1 MVRVAGAAARERD
14 WRDRRRHGAAYSPS
28 QQFDGGRDRAVMRWS
43 TISTVCV
50 KSELLPALAR
60 EQIRLL
66 SWKDLEPFAASD
78 LSAFFRDAILPIL
91 TPLAIDESRPFPLL
105 ASLCL
110 NLALMLDAP
119 APDEPTA
126 PRDRAGAS
134 ESHAARPDRR
144 RRTVCSHVLLEEL
157 VRAHLS
163 LLFPGQT
170 ILESAVIRLARDA
183 ELELDDEGGRT
194 HLEVVES
201 EVRRRRRSDVIRLEL
216 EAGASPE
223 LQGLLRDR
231 LELNESDVYL
241 VDGPLDLRGLMPLA
255 DMPGLDRLR
264 YPPMQP
270 ADALAGAGQADL
282 FTVLDERDILLQHP
296 YESYDPVIALI
307 QQAADDPDVL
317 AIKQTLYRTSVG
329 SPIIAALQHAA
340 DAGKQ
345 VTVLVELTARFDEE
359 RNIKWARALEEA
371 GAHVIY
377 GVRGYKTHAKICLIV
392 KRTPQG
398 LRRYVHLGTGN
409 YNERTARIYTDF
421 GLMTSS
427 QAIAEDASAFFS
439 TLTGYSDPPR
449 LKKLTMA
456 PTGLRGRFLKL
467 IDRERRRAE
476 VGAAG
481 GDRGQDERPDR
492 QADHRRALCRVHG
505 GRKNPSE
512 RQRRLRAQTRS
523 CRRQRE
529 HRGLLDRRSV
539 PRAFAHL
546 LLPQRR

>member
-1 MVRVAGAAARERD
+1 M
-14 WRDRRRHGAAYSPS
+14 
-28 QQFDGGRDRAVMRWS
+28 
-43 TISTVCV
+43 
-50 KSELLPALAR
+50 
-60 EQIRLL
+60 
-66 SWKDLEPFAASD
+66 
-78 LSAFFRDAILPIL
+78 
-91 TPLAIDESRPFPLL
+91 
-105 ASLCL
+105 
-110 NLALMLDAP
+110 
-119 APDEPTA
+119 
-126 PRDRAGAS
+126 
-134 ESHAARPDRR
+134 
-144 RRTVCSHVLLEEL
+144 
-157 VRAHLS
+157 
-163 LLFPGQT
+163 
-170 ILESAVIRLARDA
+170 IRLARDA

-296 YESYDPVIALI
+296 YDSYDPVIALI

-392 KRTPQG
+392 KRTSQG

-409 YNERTARIYTDF
+409 YNERTARIYTDC

-476 VGAAG
+476 SGQPAEIVAKMNALIDKPIIDALYAASTAGVKIRLNVRGVCALRPGVAGVSANIEVYSIVDRFLEHSRIYYFLNSGDEEVYLASADLMTRNLDRRVELMFPVEDKTHKALVLHTLRSMFRDTVKRRQLNADGMYVPVTPAAG
-481 GDRGQDERPDR
+481 EEPFRVQYVLQEE
-492 QADHRRALCRVHG
+492 AHRRAAQAR
-505 GRKNPSE
+505 E
-512 RQRRLRAQTRS
+512 RAGITFTP
-523 CRRQRE
+523 
-529 HRGLLDRRSV
+529 V
-539 PRAFAHL
+539 K
-546 LLPQRR
+546 